1 MIPPSTTYYD
11 GVCSLDEETREGR
24 VQWECAV
31 YIIYRICVCVY
42 AMRSQ
47 PHAPVETVDVDR
59 KYVGTRTILLCGF
72 LAVPVPPDLTRVPTT
87 VRYMPLCLTCFI
99 VM

>member
-1 MIPPSTTYYD
+1 
-11 GVCSLDEETREGR
+11 
-24 VQWECAV
+24 
-31 YIIYRICVCVY
+31 
-42 AMRSQ
+42 MRSQ

-87 VRYMPLCLTCFI
+87 VSLSKVPVYAIVPDMFHSHVDEVHVLLYNPMICRYRVQPQASTLS
-99 VM
+99 